1 MSTKK
6 KLLEAA
12 AGNAGEA
19 VYVDDVFSTYLYTGN
34 GTSDSSTNQIQ
45 NGLDLSGD
53 GGLVWIKKRSGG
65 TTGKSH
71 SLYDTER
78 GVYSRLKT
86 DDNSAETVA
95 TDPSAIVF
103 NSDGFTVQ
111 KDSEF
116 HNYNGRPYV
125 SWSFRKQ
132 RGFFDVVAYTGTG
145 SAQNISHNL
154 GSVPGMVIV
163 KRRDADG
170 GWRVYHRGVDATAP
184 EDYYL
189 ALHSTDTRSNDN
201 TIWNDTAP
209 TSTEFRVGSADS
221 VNASGGSYIA
231 YLFAHDAQD
240 FGTDSDES
248 IIKCGSYTGNGS
260 ATGPEID
267 LGFEPQ
273 WLLIKRTD
281 GTQYWNLIDVMRG
294 MPAEG
299 AGNDS
304 RLFPNEAL
312 AESTGSNY
320 VAPTPTGFKLIDG
333 NTQVNGNGSPYIYVA
348 IRRPHKPAS
357 ELTAN
362 DVFSV
367 KTYAATTTSAS
378 VTHDV
383 AFDMEMSA
391 NRDVGTAKFHFV
403 DQLRGINGVT
413 IRSSNTSQELSYPTF
428 WSRQN
433 MYTMYAPSQFDS
445 WWASS
450 SGTQN
455 HISYALKRAP
465 GFFDIVAYTG
475 TGSTLV
481 LDHNL
486 GVEPEFM
493 IVKGRTITAGWHCY
507 HKDVGNTKAVP
518 LNSDGAEST
527 SSFYWNN
534 TSPTAT
540 QATLGAFTHYNVSNQ
555 TGILYLF
562 ATVAGISKVGSY
574 SGTGSDVNVDCGFS
588 SGARMVWVKRADS
601 SGDWFVWDSV
611 RGIVAGN
618 DPYLR
623 LNSETAEV
631 TTTDYIDPLSTGFTI
646 TSSAPAALN
655 ASGGSY
661 IFLAIA

>member
-1 MSTKK
+1 MSRATLKAIQ
-6 KLLEAA
+6 AA

-19 VYVDDVFSTYLYTGN
+19 VYVDDVFSTYLYTGTNSVRTITN
-34 GTSDSSTNQIQ
+34 GI
-45 NGLDLSGD
+45 DLAD
-53 GGLVWIKKRSGG
+53 KGGLVWTKRR
-65 TTGKSH
+65 TDVFDH
-71 SLYDTER
+71 NLYDTER
-78 GVYSRLKT
+78 GA
-86 DDNSAETVA
+86 DNALESNTSDAVHSGGA
-95 TDPSAIVF
+95 GVIQF
-103 NSDGFTVQ
+103 NSNGFNLGTG
-111 KDSEF
+111 SRA
-116 HNYNGRPYV
+116 NANGQNYV
-125 SWSFRKQ
+125 SWTFRKQ
-132 RGFFDVVAYTGTG
+132 PGFFDVVTWTGDGTVG
-145 SAQNISHNL
+145 RQIPHNL
-154 GSVPGMVIV
+154 ESTPGFVAI
-163 KRRDADG
+163 KRTDSADN
-170 GWRVYHRGVDATAP
+170 WKCWH
-184 EDYYL
+184 
-189 ALHSTDTRSNDN
+189 
-201 TIWNDTAP
+201 
-209 TSTEFRVGSADS
+209 TSTGDGVTLELDGTTGDTGENWPTGGFTSTYFTVKSGGS
-221 VNASGGSYIA
+221 VNAFGGTYVA
-231 YLFAHDAQD
+231 YLFANDAQD
-240 FGTDSDES
+240 FGTNSNES
-248 IIKCGSYTGNGS
+248 IIKCGSYTGTATIGS
-260 ATGPEID
+260 PTIN

-273 WLLIKRTD
+273 FVLVKRTD
-281 GTQYWNLIDVMRG
+281 STGNWIIQDNMRSVNTTSTD
-294 MPAEG
+294 M
-299 AGNDS
+299 
-304 RLFPNEAL
+304 LFPNLSNA
-312 AESTGSNY
+312 ATTGSY
-320 VAPTPTGFKLIDG
+320 ASIVPTATGFYIGDNGTNYNASGG
-333 NTQVNGNGSPYIYVA
+333 NYIYVA

-357 ELTAN
+357 ELEATG
-362 DVFSV
+362 VFSV
-367 KTYAATTTSAS
+367 KNYAATTSSAS

-383 AFDMEMSA
+383 VFDAEINA
-391 NRDVGTAKFHFV
+391 NRDVGTSKFHFV

-413 IRSSNTSQELSYPTF
+413 LRSSNTSQELSYPTF

-631 TTTDYIDPLSTGFTI
+631 TTTDYIDPLSSGFTI

-655 ASGGSY
+655 TSGGTY